1 MSEGDKP
8 LVCAMKSHSVSE
20 DDKPLVLFQC
30 HHLVTEEASQ
40 EMTEMFAEET
50 LNQATGGPVSTR
62 HLRQQAELN
71 YQRRA
76 EQAMADDNC
85 FKFVFVRSSFFFFLL
100 F

>member
-1 MSEGDKP
+1 
-8 LVCAMKSHSVSE
+8 
-20 DDKPLVLFQC
+20 
-30 HHLVTEEASQ
+30 
-40 EMTEMFAEET
+40 MFAEET

-85 FKFVFVRSSFFFFLL
+85 FKFVFVSSSFVLFTFLMCVAHSAIIFCYSCCL
-100 F
+100 GGVGVGGVTASSLSM

>member
-1 MSEGDKP
+1 M
-8 LVCAMKSHSVSE
+8 
-20 DDKPLVLFQC
+20 F
-30 HHLVTEEASQ
+30 TEE
-40 EMTEMFAEET
+40 M

-85 FKFVFVRSSFFFFLL
+85 FKFVFVSSSIFLFTFL
-100 F
+100 MCIAHSAIVFCCFGGGWGGVTASSLSM